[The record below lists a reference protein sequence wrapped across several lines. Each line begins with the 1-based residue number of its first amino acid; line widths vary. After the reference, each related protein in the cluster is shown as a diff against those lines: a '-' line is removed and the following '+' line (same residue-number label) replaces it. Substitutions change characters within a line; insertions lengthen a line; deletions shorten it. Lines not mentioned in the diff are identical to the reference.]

1 MSRDENSIRNA
12 LINTVK
18 ISTSMQL
25 TIIYKIASSALII
38 SICFSLVLMMQY
50 KENGR
55 EVFEEWNEYL
65 EGAYITIWKVFK
77 TKLLVKYLPI

>member
-1 MSRDENSIRNA
+1 
-12 LINTVK
+12 
-18 ISTSMQL
+18 
-25 TIIYKIASSALII
+25 
-38 SICFSLVLMMQY
+38 MMQY